1 MDEETDMNA
10 ISNGFK
16 ALTCGLGAI
25 VITLIMSW
33 SFVES
38 TAAAPQ
44 IGTSAVQMAKTAKG
58 HVWFGQSRPAVLV
71 D

>member
-1 MDEETDMNA
+1 MSI
-10 ISNGFK
+10 ISNSFK
-16 ALTCGLGAI
+16 ALACGAGAL
-25 VITLIMSW
+25 VITLMLSW

-44 IGTSAVQMAKTAKG
+44 FGESTAQVAKASSKP